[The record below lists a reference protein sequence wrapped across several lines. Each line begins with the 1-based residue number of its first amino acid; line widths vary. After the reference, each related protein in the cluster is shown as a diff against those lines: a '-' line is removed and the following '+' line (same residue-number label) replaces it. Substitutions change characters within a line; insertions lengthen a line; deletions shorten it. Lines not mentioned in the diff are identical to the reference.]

1 MSIANAIKKASRA
14 TGADFS
20 YLMNTA
26 ARESSFDKGAKAK
39 TSSAAGLFQ
48 FIEGTWLQMVKEVG
62 NKFGLDKYTPHIFTT
77 RSGKYYV
84 PNQKLR
90 GEILKLR
97 HNPEVSAMM
106 AGEFTKQNSEFME
119 SKLGRRPSQGELYIA
134 HFLGAKGAA
143 EMISLADTKPNARAD
158 RHFPK
163 AARANKPI
171 FYSRGR
177 PRTIEQVYKNLVRDH
192 AELQATGIAKP
203 NAGNPAGPAKAKPV
217 NVADAPAA
225 KPAAAKIAA
234 APASVPPLPER
245 RPELAQ
251 PLPERRRELA
261 RPLPQLRSELVQQAA
276 LKPESQPG
284 VVELESIGPGV
295 EARMIGPEAAKAIGL
310 LGNKG
315 SPIAPTAKIAALPHA
330 TLKVDPPEMDA
341 RNELQGIGTWTT
353 IVNSPPP
360 STAPVASAPLPW
372 HTSAPAGSDAN
383 EPQPVQSK
391 KSTRAQ
397 GLLEQSAKRDEAAS
411 RRVRTASASRDGDRF
426 AYWERQ
432 SLYGN

>member
-26 ARESSFDKGAKAK
+26 ARESSFDKSAKAK

-62 NKFGLDKYTPHIFTT
+62 DKFGLDKYTPHIFTT
-77 RSGKYYV
+77 RSGKHYV
-84 PNQKLR
+84 PNEKLR

-97 HNPEVSAMM
+97 HNPEISAMM
-106 AGEFTKQNSEFME
+106 AGEFTKQNSEFMT
-119 SKLGRRPSQGELYIA
+119 SKLGRQPTKGELYIA

-143 EMISLADTKPNARAD
+143 EMISLAEKSPDARAD

-177 PRTIEQVYKNLVRDH
+177 PRTVEQVYKALVRDH
-192 AELQATGIAKP
+192 AELHATAIAKP
-203 NAGNPAGPAKAKPV
+203 NSGNAGGPTKTKPV
-217 NVADAPAA
+217 NVAGAPAA
-225 KPAAAKIAA
+225 EPAPAGSAAAAE
-234 APASVPPLPER
+234 PTPPPVPER
-245 RPELAQ
+245 RPEL
-251 PLPERRRELA
+251 
-261 RPLPQLRSELVQQAA
+261 VQKAA
-276 LKPESQPG
+276 LIPQSRPG

-295 EARMIGPEAAKAIGL
+295 EARVIDPAEAKSIGL
-310 LGNKG
+310 LGHKG
-315 SPIAPTAKIAALPHA
+315 SPIAPRAKVAALPHA
-330 TLKVDPPEMDA
+330 SLKVEPQEMDA

-353 IVNSPPP
+353 IVNPSPPP
-360 STAPVASAPLPW
+360 AAASTPPAPLPW
-372 HTSAPAGSDAN
+372 HKPEPGGSGTS
-383 EPQPVQSK
+383 EPQPVQNK
-391 KSTRAQ
+391 KPVRAQ
-397 GLLEQSAKRDEAAS
+397 GLLEQSAERDSAAS
-411 RRVRTASASRDGDRF
+411 RKVRTAAASQTGNEF
-426 AYWERQ
+426 TFWERQ

>member
-1 MSIANAIKKASRA
+1 MSLVSSALKAPMSIANAIKKASRA
-14 TGADFS
+14 TGADFA

-26 ARESSFDKGAKAK
+26 ARESSFDKSAKAK

-84 PNQKLR
+84 PNQELR

-106 AGEFTKQNSEFME
+106 AGEFTKQNSEFMK
-119 SKLGRRPSQGELYIA
+119 SKLGRQPTQGELYIA

-143 EMISLADTKPNARAD
+143 EMISLADKNPDARAD

-171 FYSRGR
+171 FYSGGR
-177 PRTIEQVYKNLVRDH
+177 PRTVEQVYKVLVRDH

-203 NAGNPAGPAKAKPV
+203 NAGSAGGPAKARPV
-217 NVADAPAA
+217 NAADVPAA
-225 KPAAAKIAA
+225 KPA
-234 APASVPPLPER
+234 PAGHAGSAEPTPPPVPER
-245 RPELAQ
+245 RPD
-251 PLPERRRELA
+251 
-261 RPLPQLRSELVQQAA
+261 LVQKAV
-276 LKPESQPG
+276 LKPQSRPG

-295 EARMIGPEAAKAIGL
+295 EARVIEPGEAKAIGL
-310 LGNKG
+310 LGHTG
-315 SPIAPTAKIAALPHA
+315 SPIAPRAKVAALPHA
-330 TLKVDPPEMDA
+330 TLKVEPQEMDA

-353 IVNSPPP
+353 LVNPP
-360 STAPVASAPLPW
+360 SPSAAVAPAPEPLPW
-372 HTSAPAGSDAN
+372 HKPAPGGSGAN
-383 EPQPVQSK
+383 ETQPVQSK
-391 KSTRAQ
+391 KQARAQ
-397 GLLEQSAKRDEAAS
+397 GLLEQSAERDAAAS
-411 RRVRTASASRDGDRF
+411 RKARAASASHADTRF
-426 AYWERQ
+426 AFWERQ